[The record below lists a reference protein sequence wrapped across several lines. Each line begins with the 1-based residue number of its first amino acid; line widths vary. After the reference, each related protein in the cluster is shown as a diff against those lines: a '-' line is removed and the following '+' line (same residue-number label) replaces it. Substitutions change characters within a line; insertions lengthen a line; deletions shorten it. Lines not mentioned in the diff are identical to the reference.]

1 VHRISIALDLHSSGF
16 ATFQSENLG
25 MRAVLL
31 HLNLP
36 LGHLDSMGSLK
47 LVSLD
52 FIQLLL

>member
-1 VHRISIALDLHSSGF
+1 VHRINIALDLHNSGF